1 MITFPR
7 SRPRVGA
14 TPATTSGLR
23 RMMVVGTAA
32 TTLVGLAIGMA
43 PAAFAA
49 GTSEIA
55 LVTTL
60 DEPRGYCIDMTGSK
74 ERAQPTSPL
83 QTHTC
88 YDYEGSIA
96 VDQGVTTS
104 GIAKGSLRFPSFGVC
119 VVGTGVSAG
128 KPVTLTSCGASG
140 LKAIR
145 MNGKGQIK
153 PVSSAT
159 LCLTAGNNTVQ
170 GGGGSPVHLKR
181 TLTWETCAES
191 TATRQQ
197 WKVKS

>member
-1 MITFPR
+1 MITCARTR
-7 SRPRVGA
+7 SRAGA
-14 TPATTSGLR
+14 ESASSSGRR
-23 RMMVVGTAA
+23 RMAALGTAA
-32 TTLVGLAIGMA
+32 AAIVGLGIGLA
-43 PAAFAA
+43 PVASAA

-128 KPVTLTSCGASG
+128 NQVTLTPCGASG
-140 LKAIR
+140 LQAIR

-153 PVSSAT
+153 PVSSST

-181 TLTWETCAES
+181 TLTWETCTSSA
-191 TATRQQ
+191 ATRQQ